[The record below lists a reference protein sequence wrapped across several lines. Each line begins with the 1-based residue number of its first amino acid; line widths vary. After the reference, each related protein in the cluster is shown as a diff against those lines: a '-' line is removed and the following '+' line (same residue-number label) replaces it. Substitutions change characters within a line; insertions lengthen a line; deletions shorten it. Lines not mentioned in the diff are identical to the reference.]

1 MWSDELLPVVDG
13 SSQSV
18 RNIIALPF
26 NLSDYSS
33 RSQFRSSFVK
43 FVVAMLRNS
52 RSIMFLGGVASY
64 VTNHFSRSHR
74 IKALLP
80 LYERDT

>member
-1 MWSDELLPVVDG
+1 MLALKLIQNASRIALLP
-13 SSQSV
+13 
-18 RNIIALPF
+18 F
-26 NLSDYSS
+26 HLSGYSF

-43 FVVAMLRNS
+43 FVVAMLRSS
-52 RSIMFLGGVASY
+52 RSILFLGGVASY